1 MAMST
6 ADTRST
12 AVNRLMKNLYDV
24 PPTDVTYEGYR
35 MVTISPI
42 TTGITPMEFVIPAL
56 DDFVDLNRSYFT
68 IKLRL
73 KTTKDANLAAANQ
86 LYVTP
91 NLAHNLFKQI
101 NVRLNG
107 TLISP
112 QTDTYAYKAFFETLL
127 NYDRDDGET
136 ILKPQGWIN
145 GVGNYVVN
153 LRATDVDGI
162 SGETFTSLP
171 KPQQDA
177 ITTLINETRKYTD
190 GKEKVLMFKP
200 SLDIFHS
207 SKPIVPRVE
216 IKMRFFFNSP
226 DFFTWGVPLSGG
238 ANFLRLKPEDID
250 MKFHL
255 CQLRLNASDYR
266 NITDEIQRLRQW
278 VPYPLVRSEIRT
290 FSFDGSSTYWEEN
303 NLFQGRIPDRLIV
316 GILDSKAFNGDV
328 EYYPFCF
335 QKKGVIR
342 IKQIIKGEEY
352 PYETLELDG
361 ATNEKDNAGYFR
373 FLQASGALIR
383 SKGGMLTKSEWG
395 QGKSGTLFMFNN
407 VPSGNANTKL
417 LNPKQ
422 AGTTELK
429 IWFESNPGNITVVVF
444 AEFEDILNIDP
455 NGSVIYN
462 IYE

>member
-6 ADTRST
+6 ADTRSA

-127 NYDRDDGET
+127 NYDRDDEET

-145 GVGNYVVN
+145 GLGDYVVN
-153 LRATDVDGI
+153 LRATDVTDV

-171 KPQQDA
+171 KPQQTA
-177 ITTLINETRKYTD
+177 ITTLINETRKYVD

-200 SLDIFHS
+200 SLDTFHS
-207 SKPIVPRVE
+207 SKPIEE
-216 IKMRFFFNSP
+216 ICGWKRKSAHVQ
-226 DFFTWGVPLSGG
+226 T
-238 ANFLRLKPEDID
+238 
-250 MKFHL
+250 
-255 CQLRLNASDYR
+255 QLGHIS
-266 NITDEIQRLRQW
+266 
-278 VPYPLVRSEIRT
+278 
-290 FSFDGSSTYWEEN
+290 
-303 NLFQGRIPDRLIV
+303 LF
-316 GILDSKAFNGDV
+316 KTH
-328 EYYPFCF
+328 C
-335 QKKGVIR
+335 
-342 IKQIIKGEEY
+342 
-352 PYETLELDG
+352 T
-361 ATNEKDNAGYFR
+361 
-373 FLQASGALIR
+373 
-383 SKGGMLTKSEWG
+383 
-395 QGKSGTLFMFNN
+395 
-407 VPSGNANTKL
+407 
-417 LNPKQ
+417 
-422 AGTTELK
+422 
-429 IWFESNPGNITVVVF
+429 
-444 AEFEDILNIDP
+444 
-455 NGSVIYN
+455 
-462 IYE
+462 